1 MTTLD
6 VQQNSARA
14 AFEQA
19 ASYGR
24 RVESAPSTTTENT
37 PKDAA
42 ETSQR
47 TVQDTVSLS
56 EGGQKIVNL
65 NRGQDLSASLKD
77 APTDATFTDQLQKA
91 TEDVFRIMK
100 LFSQTVRSAFNL

>member
-24 RVESAPSTTTENT
+24 RAESNPSTTAAP

-77 APTDATFTDQLQKA
+77 APTDTTFTDQLRKA